1 MFSQRTVT
9 SASLALKLS
18 LIYIELIKSSSRDVW
33 PVGSVQQYIYS
44 GTRKLLSQGQA
55 YPVQVLSYR
64 SNLVHRF

>member
-33 PVGSVQQYIYS
+33 PVGSVQQYS
-44 GTRKLLSQGQA
+44 GTRKLLSQA
-55 YPVQVLSYR
+55 YPAQVLSYR

>member
-44 GTRKLLSQGQA
+44 GTRKLLSQA
-55 YPVQVLSYR
+55 YPAQVLSYR